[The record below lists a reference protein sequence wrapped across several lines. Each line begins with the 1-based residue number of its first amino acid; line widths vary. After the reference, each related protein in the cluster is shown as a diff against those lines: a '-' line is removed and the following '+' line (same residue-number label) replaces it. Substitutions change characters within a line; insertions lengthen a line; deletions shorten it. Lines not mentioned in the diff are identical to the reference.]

1 MFWIRILNFGSNW
14 IRFQCSI
21 NFEEKSLKTV
31 FEVKIFFNRFLN
43 CVFNLKLS
51 ACTLS
56 YFHLCGSESNLYPLS
71 GSTTLLLSTGTGTVV
86 LWISKVFFLSIRAA
100 DRWADPAGW
109 SGQRRER
116 VSHPE
121 SGGPG
126 LVPRLGLQD
135 GPGYLR
141 LQPGGPASGHPGQ
154 LARLLGRHEGH
165 VRPGGQVRRLHCG
178 RAHRV

>member
-1 MFWIRILNFGSNW
+1 MPL
-14 IRFQCSI
+14 
-21 NFEEKSLKTV
+21 EKNS
-31 FEVKIFFNRFLN
+31 LN
-43 CVFNLKLS
+43 CVFNHKLS

-86 LWISKVFFLSIRAA
+86 LWISKVFFLSLRAA

-126 LVPRLGLQD
+126 MVPRLGLQD